1 MTGSDILALLPSGGL
16 KPREIVKTS
25 YGDRHASVS
34 PGGRWLAYTSDE
46 SGRSEV
52 FVQSFPGPG
61 GRMQISTNGGTEPV
75 WARDGRELFYLSG
88 DAMMVV
94 EVQTAPRFSIGTPRI
109 LFRGEYVVSPNA
121 VASYDVT
128 SDGKRFLRVQSMHLD
143 PPTDQI
149 QIVVNWFEE
158 LKRLVPTN

>member
-1 MTGSDILALLPSGGL
+1 
-16 KPREIVKTS
+16 
-25 YGDRHASVS
+25 
-34 PGGRWLAYTSDE
+34 
-46 SGRSEV
+46 
-52 FVQSFPGPG
+52 
-61 GRMQISTNGGTEPV
+61 V

>member
-1 MTGSDILALLPSGGL
+1 
-16 KPREIVKTS
+16 
-25 YGDRHASVS
+25 
-34 PGGRWLAYTSDE
+34 
-46 SGRSEV
+46 
-52 FVQSFPGPG
+52 
-61 GRMQISTNGGTEPV
+61 
-75 WARDGRELFYLSG
+75 
-88 DAMMVV
+88 
-94 EVQTAPRFSIGTPRI
+94 
-109 LFRGEYVVSPNA
+109 VVSPNA